1 MECKPGPNS
10 AHSCS
15 NTSRIYFVIGDDIL
29 SNITLNTLTLTFL
42 IECGFSFKTGVVA
55 FHLSELTWTIKW
67 IPEKAATH
75 DRIQ

>member
-1 MECKPGPNS
+1 MKSPTGLLLNLM
-10 AHSCS
+10 
-15 NTSRIYFVIGDDIL
+15 YFSWDDIL